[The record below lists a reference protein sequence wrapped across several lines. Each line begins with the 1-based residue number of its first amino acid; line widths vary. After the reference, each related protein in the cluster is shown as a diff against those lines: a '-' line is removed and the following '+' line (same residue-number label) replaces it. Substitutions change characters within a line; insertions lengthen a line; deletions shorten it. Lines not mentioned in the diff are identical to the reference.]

1 MDPNRSAMPIREI
14 SNRISLIFMLT
25 LAAAL
30 LLLGRA
36 ETYVFDRARQVVT
49 DMAAPLLEIASRPVA
64 AARRVVERTDEYAY
78 VFDENE
84 RLRAENARLLS
95 WKEAAL
101 KLEAKVARY
110 EALLNV
116 QVDPG
121 IKYVSGRA
129 VSDNGGPFVDT
140 VIVNVGRDQG
150 VKSGDAVIDTD
161 GLVGRV
167 VATGDKASR
176 VLLLTDLNSRIPVVI
191 EPAHYKAVLSGDNTD
206 WPKLDYLAVTSSVS
220 PGDRVVT
227 SGDGK
232 LIPPGIP
239 VGLVIQT
246 SDGFLRV
253 QTFADR
259 DRLDFVRVLQ
269 YEFPSQVDRQDPPAL
284 FKGPP
289 IVSKPVAATPVLP
302 APAGTVTPAT
312 PPLAAAGLPAKPTAA
327 TSAPKKKPAVQTG
340 TAAPRVTPPP
350 AAPVGTVPAT
360 PSPSATGQMHP
371 IPDTSDQEDT
381 VPPVEDTNPG
391 SSDTPG
397 TE

>member
-1 MDPNRSAMPIREI
+1 MPIREL
-14 SNRISLIFMLT
+14 SHRISLVFMLT

-49 DMAAPLLEIASRPVA
+49 DMAAPLLELASRPVA
-64 AARRVVERTDEYAY
+64 VARRVVERTDEYAY

-84 RLRAENARLLS
+84 RLRAENARLLA

-121 IKYVSGRA
+121 ISYVSGRV

-140 VIVNVGRDQG
+140 VIVNVGRNQG
-150 VKSGDAVIDTD
+150 AKSGDAVIDTD
-161 GLVGRV
+161 GVIGRV

-176 VLLLTDLNSRIPVVI
+176 VLLLTDLNSRVPVVI
-191 EPAHYKAVLSGDNTD
+191 EPAHYKAVLAGDNTD
-206 WPKLDYLAVTSSVS
+206 WPKLEYLTSTSGIS

-227 SGDGK
+227 SGDGG
-232 LIPPGIP
+232 LIPPGLPI
-239 VGLVIQT
+239 GLVIQT
-246 SDGFLRV
+246 SDGFTRV

-269 YEFPSQVDRQDPPAL
+269 YEFPSQVARQDPPAVL
-284 FKGPP
+284 KGPP
-289 IVSKPVAATPVLP
+289 VTSKPAEAAASE
-302 APAGTVTPAT
+302 APKPGAAKPAT
-312 PPLAAAGLPAKPTAA
+312 PPVGQTIQRSTAPGVIAPSAAKLAKPEAGA
-327 TSAPKKKPAVQTG
+327 KPKKPAVAQTQPI
-340 TAAPRVTPPP
+340 TPAPGAVPNTSMRPIPDPAETEEETPPP
-350 AAPVGTVPAT
+350 
-360 PSPSATGQMHP
+360 PSDIT
-371 IPDTSDQEDT
+371 
-381 VPPVEDTNPG
+381 PG
-391 SSDTPG
+391 SADTPG

>member
-1 MDPNRSAMPIREI
+1 
-14 SNRISLIFMLT
+14 MLT

-49 DMAAPLLEIASRPVA
+49 DLAAPLLEIASRPVA
-64 AARRVVERTDEYAY
+64 AARHVVERTDEYAY

-84 RLRAENARLLS
+84 RLRAENARLLA

-101 KLEAKVARY
+101 KLESKVARY

-116 QVDPG
+116 QVDPD
-121 IKYVSGRA
+121 IKYVSGRV

-140 VIVNVGRDQG
+140 VIVNVGREQG
-150 VKSGDAVIDTD
+150 AKSGDAVVDTD
-161 GLVGRV
+161 GLIGRI

-176 VLLLTDLNSRIPVVI
+176 VLLLTDLNSRVPVVI

-206 WPKLDYLAVTSSVS
+206 WPKLEYLTVTGSVS

-227 SGDGK
+227 SGDGG
-232 LIPPGIP
+232 LIPPGLP

-259 DRLDFVRVLQ
+259 DRLDFVRVLK
-269 YEFPSQVDRQDPPAL
+269 YEFPSQVNRQDPPAVL
-284 FKGPP
+284 LGPP
-289 IVSKPVAATPVLP
+289 AQPKPVVQVKPAETIPGAPKPVTPPAADAGLKPAKPVAAGKKT
-302 APAGTVTPAT
+302 
-312 PPLAAAGLPAKPTAA
+312 AAKPAKPAA
-327 TSAPKKKPAVQTG
+327 EPQA
-340 TAAPRVTPPP
+340 AAPAASTPGQMQPVPDVEEEDTPPP
-350 AAPVGTVPAT
+350 PADTTPGT
-360 PSPSATGQMHP
+360 Q
-371 IPDTSDQEDT
+371 
-381 VPPVEDTNPG
+381 
-391 SSDTPG
+391 DTPG
-397 TE
+397 VE